1 MDNSRIYNAARV
13 MVDANVDKG
22 YGDKPAFID
31 GARSLTYGELQRDT
45 NRIANMLTA
54 LGIERETRVALLMHD
69 TVAYPAA
76 FWGAIRAG
84 IVPVCL
90 NTLLTA
96 EQYRYMLEDSRAQV
110 LIVSAPLLE
119 VVGPLLD
126 DLPALK
132 HVIVDGGEGERPR
145 LAELMAEASDSFDT
159 ADTCPDETAFWLYSS
174 GSTGAPKGVR
184 HVHTS
189 PQYIA
194 DTYGK
199 NVLGI
204 RHDDVCFSAAKIFF
218 AYGLGASM
226 ALPMSVGA
234 TTVLLTGRPTPE
246 SVLET
251 MHAHNPTL
259 FFGVPTL
266 YAAMLADANCT
277 RENGSNALRLCISAG
292 EALPEDIG
300 HRWEERMNVPIL
312 DGIGSTEMLHVFLS
326 NRPGDIRYGTSG
338 REFDGYKLRLVD
350 EDGQDVADGELGEL
364 LVSGDSAGDGYWN
377 QRAKS
382 RATFAGEWVHTGD
395 KYTRDAEGYYH
406 YCGRTDDMF
415 KVSGRWTSPFEV
427 EQALVAHAA
436 VLEAAVVAHEEG
448 DGLIKPKAFII
459 LIDGQPPSED
469 LFQELKDHVKEA
481 VGVWKYPRWIE
492 VLDELPKTATGKI
505 QRFKLRRC

>member
-1 MDNSRIYNAARV
+1 MNQIREYNAATV
-13 MVDANVDKG
+13 MVDANVEKG
-22 YGDKPAFID
+22 WGDKPAFID
-31 GARSLTYGELQRDT
+31 ADRTLTYAQLQRAT
-45 NRIANMLTA
+45 CQVANMLTA
-54 LGIERETRVALLMHD
+54 LGVGREARVAMLMHD
-69 TVAYPAA
+69 TVAYPAV

-96 EQYRYMLEDSRAQV
+96 EQYRYMLVDSRAQV

-126 DLPALK
+126 DLPALG
-132 HVIVDGGEGERPR
+132 HVIVDGGDGAHPR
-145 LAELMAEASDSFDT
+145 LAELMAEASDTFET
-159 ADTCPDETAFWLYSS
+159 APTHPDETAFWLYSS

-194 DTYGK
+194 DTYGR

-204 RHDDVCFSAAKIFF
+204 RHDDVCFSAAKMFF

-234 TTVLLTGRPTPE
+234 TTVLLAGRPTPA
-246 SVLET
+246 SVLE
-251 MHAHNPTL
+251 MLSRHDPTL

-266 YAAMLADANCT
+266 YAAMLADQKCT
-277 RENGSNALRLCISAG
+277 RQSGSARLRLCVSAG

-300 HRWEERMNVPIL
+300 RRWEARMGVPIL

-326 NRPGDIRYGTSG
+326 NRPDDIRYGTSG
-338 REFDGYKLRLVD
+338 RAFEGYKLRLVD
-350 EDGQDVADGELGEL
+350 EDGRDVPDGELGEL

-382 RATFAGEWVHTGD
+382 RATFQGEWVRTGD
-395 KYTRDAEGYYH
+395 KYTRDSEGYYH

-427 EQALVAHAA
+427 EQALVAHEA
-436 VLEAAVVAHEEG
+436 VLEAAVVAHHEG
-448 DGLIKPKAFII
+448 DGLIKPKAFVI
-459 LIDGQPPSED
+459 LVEGRAPSED